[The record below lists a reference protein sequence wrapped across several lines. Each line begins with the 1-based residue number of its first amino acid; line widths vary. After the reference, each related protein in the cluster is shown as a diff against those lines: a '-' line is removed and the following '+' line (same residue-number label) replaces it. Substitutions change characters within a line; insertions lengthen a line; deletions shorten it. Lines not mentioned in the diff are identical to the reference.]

1 MADEKTM
8 IYVVVAIVLV
18 MMLQKDSYRKKRMR
32 YAEAPAAPPPPPPP
46 EPTPPPAK
54 VMYKNRVRA
63 LRPGTAPYTMQQAPD
78 RNAPYTMQQDVSI
91 ASPYVGPSPPGTSWN
106 SQWSGGSMGVGK
118 PISGYTYGGHMG
130 RKLN

>member
-32 YAEAPAAPPPPPPP
+32 YAEAPAAPRPPPPA
-46 EPTPPPAK
+46 PTPPPAK

-63 LRPGTAPYTMQQAPD
+63 PRPGNAPYTMQQAPD

-118 PISGYTYGGHMG
+118 PVSGYTYGGHMG

>member
-32 YAEAPAAPPPPPPP
+32 YAEAPAAPPPPP

-54 VMYKNRVRA
+54 VLYKNRVRA
-63 LRPGTAPYTMQQAPD
+63 PRPGNAPYTMQQAPD

-106 SQWSGGSMGVGK
+106 SKWSGGSMGVGK
-118 PISGYTYGGHMG
+118 PVSGYTYGGHMG